1 MKVIKEG
8 WLRWLGHPF
17 RIQEQNP
24 CRKLILYKP
33 EGTRRVGRPAV
44 RWLDS
49 VEEDFKTVG
58 PRNWRLKVIGL
69 GTMKS
74 NRKRESYKRSPHW
87 KSNHGHFIRIHS
99 LNRLKHHYSQT
110 ALNRISYVRVSFI

>member
-8 WLRWLGHPF
+8 WLRWLGHLF

-24 CRKLILYKP
+24 CRKLNLYKP

-58 PRNWRLKVIGL
+58 PRNWRLK
-69 GTMKS
+69 S
-74 NRKRESYKRSPHW
+74 
-87 KSNHGHFIRIHS
+87 
-99 LNRLKHHYSQT
+99 
-110 ALNRISYVRVSFI
+110 